1 MLRGK
6 VCCTRTD
13 AEYAPVEDKDG
24 VTHDHD
30 AEDVMKDY
38 MRQGTVNDHGGIS

>member
-1 MLRGK
+1 MLRANAS
-6 VCCTRTD
+6 CARTD
-13 AEYAPVEDKDG
+13 GVCATAEDKDG
-24 VTHDHD
+24 VRHDHD